1 MNTKSKDTFAFNHE
15 TSNREVTDQ
24 FTVNRDGLN
33 KEIERADFAENAG
46 VQNNNHSTTN
56 ASGNP
61 AWEIAPL
68 SYSEMLE
75 QEEEEADIEDLS
87 ESIGKVRIE
96 SIDDIEISNS
106 QPEAEEALAANVV
119 EETPFIDEEVSSSL
133 EGSLPSQGFQSL
145 EVETPDLP
153 AATPSPEL
161 ELSPQESTS
170 SFFGLKAKQS
180 KNQTE
185 SASPLDSQRQEVA
198 PGKQLDMEGFL
209 ASNVSV
215 DRSEEK
221 LSLLGVEQNLTALAE
236 LVANLTESYT
246 SSIFLLDQEKE
257 ELVLAGAHTLSRDFI
272 EDARIPFGCGLI
284 AWAAESKLPTS
295 SYPFERD
302 AKTLQI
308 YSKDQGLKC
317 FIAVPIKDHTEQVLG
332 VIACDS
338 KKSYSFTKATEKLIS
353 ECARQAATLIEL
365 HQRIDNLPN
374 TLRVNFS
381 DLDQTLETLRAC
393 KKEEDLM
400 EKAAHLPRDI
410 IDYESIVIVS
420 SSANGIGDGRYFS
433 STNNQTEHRLL
444 ELVCKQ
450 KKIICSDR
458 SVHALPTDD
467 LKQRSFLSIPFKS
480 LDREAGSINLLS
492 QPQQGFDASE
502 ISAAEK
508 IAAVLGAELERIRLR
523 QFAKWKTE
531 PAGFFRWE
539 DFRLIANSQIKKT
552 YENNQSLSLAR
563 ISFNNLGN
571 VEIKAGST
579 GTLETLKKIERLLEQ
594 IKKDHNPATKIHSSS
609 FLVLMESS
617 EVDNFIHRFCN
628 QIERLEFS
636 SLENSIVCEDERLG
650 DLLLKE
656 MSFTITKT
664 PGDGET
670 LTELNRKA
678 LKLLIENQRHV
689 SGN

>member
-302 AKTLQI
+302 AK
-308 YSKDQGLKC
+308 
-317 FIAVPIKDHTEQVLG
+317 
-332 VIACDS
+332 
-338 KKSYSFTKATEKLIS
+338 ATEKLIS

-609 FLVLMESS
+609 FLV
-617 EVDNFIHRFCN
+617 FWR
-628 QIERLEFS
+628 
-636 SLENSIVCEDERLG
+636 IVLFAR
-650 DLLLKE
+650 
-656 MSFTITKT
+656 MSVW
-664 PGDGET
+664 ET
-670 LTELNRKA
+670 CFLR
-678 LKLLIENQRHV
+678 R
-689 SGN
+689 